1 MPWATPRTCCSSTTP
16 PSRRRMP
23 PTLKSLK
30 CATAVRCT
38 RGTGEAGAPSGERV
52 TAPLQKP
59 RKCVVEKKSVLAFA
73 QLGERIQPGQLSVD
87 DSRMAHDHAAIRH
100 AVEKAGKK
108 FGIIGAGVE
117 RIGPGKCRVGAQ
129 ALLAGKAAKA
139 PAQRVQHEALR
150 LEIFARRASAL
161 AEPRVRCGVL
171 SDAQERFADL
181 RKDVDVLVAV
191 DVVGRPAEGGA
202 ESRELAG
209 NFGVEQGRGETAR
222 KSPTRHGGE
231 RQKCAAAKRSE
242 AVGMRPERRGQ
253 G

>member
-181 RKDVDVLVAV
+181 RKDANGPAISASSRAGVRLRESPRLAMEASGKNVPRRSGAKPSVCGRNGAV
-191 DVVGRPAEGGA
+191 RVRCKPI
-202 ESRELAG
+202 
-209 NFGVEQGRGETAR
+209 
-222 KSPTRHGGE
+222 
-231 RQKCAAAKRSE
+231 AA
-242 AVGMRPERRGQ
+242 
-253 G
+253 